1 MTLTAADATAAPF
14 VPSGNI
20 TQLRESATIA
30 ASARAKALRAQGRP
44 IIDLGAGEPDFD
56 TPAFIRDAAKAALD
70 AGATRY
76 TATEGILPLREAIA
90 SRANALLPAGA
101 APVAAGDIVV
111 GNGTKQALFNA
122 CFVLFGPGDD
132 VLVPTPAWVSY
143 YEMLGLSRAN
153 AVAVPG
159 RLADGLLPDV
169 DALARAATARTR
181 GLMLNSPCNPTGA
194 VYGRDQLAGILALAA
209 ERDWWVI
216 SDEIY
221 RRIAYDGPAASAFE
235 VAAQRD
241 RLVVV
246 DGVAKSYAMTGWR
259 IGWAVAPR
267 AVAQAIGNL
276 QSHTT
281 SNAATVSQH
290 AALAALTR
298 PAEAEPAIA
307 AMVAEFRARRD
318 ACLALL
324 AGGESPPAVHPAGAF
339 YLFLDV
345 SAAARGPDG
354 AGAAFAATMLEQ
366 HDVAVVAGNAF
377 GAPGWVR
384 MSYAAPTADV
394 LEGLR
399 RIVSAWR
406 TGRSSR

>member
-1 MTLTAADATAAPF
+1 MTSTAAVALAAPF
-14 VPSGNI
+14 VPSENI
-20 TQLRESATIA
+20 AQLHESATIA
-30 ASARAKALRAQGRP
+30 ASARAKALKAQGRP

-76 TATEGILPLREAIA
+76 TATEGIVPLREAIA
-90 SRANALLPAGA
+90 AQANALLPAGA
-101 APVAAGDIVV
+101 PRVDAKDVVV

-132 VLVPTPAWVSY
+132 VLVPAPAWVSY
-143 YEMLGLSRAN
+143 HEMLRLARAN
-153 AVAVPG
+153 PIAVPG
-159 RLADGLLPDV
+159 RLDDGLLPDA
-169 DALARAATARTR
+169 DALARAATEQTR

-194 VYGRDQLAGILALAA
+194 VYGRAQLAEILALAT
-209 ERDWWVI
+209 ERGWWVI

-221 RRIAYDGPAASAFE
+221 RRISYEAPATSAFE
-235 VAAQRD
+235 VAASRD

-267 AVAQAIGNL
+267 AVAQVISNL

-281 SNAATVSQH
+281 SNAATVSQY
-290 AALAALTR
+290 AAVAALTR

-307 AMVAEFRARRD
+307 AMVAEFRSRRD
-318 ACLALL
+318 ACLAVLSEGD
-324 AGGESPPAVHPAGAF
+324 APTVVHPAGAF

-345 SAAARGPDG
+345 SAAAQGPAG
-354 AGAAFAATMLEQ
+354 AGAAFAAALLEQ
-366 HDVAVVAGNAF
+366 HHVAVVAGNAF
-377 GAPGWVR
+377 GTPDWIR
-384 MSYAAPTADV
+384 MSYAAPKAEV

-399 RIVSAWR
+399 RIVAAWR
-406 TGRSSR
+406 AGRSSR